1 MRGKN
6 ALGPDGFTFKFIK
19 TYWDTFRDDIIRCV
33 MHFEEFGFLA
43 RGCNFCIN
51 KIISKILALRLKSVI
66 GRVISDV
73 QSAYVEGRN
82 ILGGPM
88 VINALYSWA
97 KKVDFDKAFDSIN
110 WEYLDSVL
118 AQMRFVN
125 KWRMWIKGCLRSS
138 RALVIING
146 SPTVEFEISKGVRQG
161 DPLSPFLFIIIMEG
175 LHIALEEA

>member
-1 MRGKN
+1 M
-6 ALGPDGFTFKFIK
+6 F
-19 TYWDTFRDDIIRCV
+19 
-33 MHFEEFGFLA
+33 
-43 RGCNFCIN
+43 
-51 KIISKILALRLKSVI
+51 
-66 GRVISDV
+66 
-73 QSAYVEGRN
+73 
-82 ILGGPM
+82 
-88 VINALYSWA
+88 
-97 KKVDFDKAFDSIN
+97 KVDFDKAFDSIN

-118 AQMRFVN
+118 AQMRFGN